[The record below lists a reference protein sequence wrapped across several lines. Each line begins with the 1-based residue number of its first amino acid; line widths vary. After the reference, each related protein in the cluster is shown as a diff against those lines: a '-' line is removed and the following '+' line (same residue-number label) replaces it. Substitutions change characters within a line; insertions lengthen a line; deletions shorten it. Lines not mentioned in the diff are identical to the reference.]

1 MRDNRWSSD
10 AWDLPAARD
19 PLYVYL
25 AKRLEELI
33 ESGHWKKGEMLPSEI
48 KLAELFKVSPGTAR
62 SALKILTEKGV
73 LLRRQGKGTF
83 VADYE
88 EDSKNALYRFVR
100 LVPDDNLPRVPT
112 RTTLE
117 LFEVVLADRKQAELL
132 GVDPFADLIHVKRAH
147 FIRLR
152 SRDECVSLDEHFLV
166 RRLFP
171 TLTAEKMEHHKERL
185 LYAFY
190 QKSCGVTITNYSETV
205 RAELLAEDL
214 CARYGFSYP
223 MPVIVGRRIA
233 RTFNNI
239 AVELRLQHYTTNHYH
254 FTFDF

>member
-83 VADYE
+83 GFGTPRERRVQ
-88 EDSKNALYRFVR
+88 LYLSDVRNFVQFYTSSTVQVLTSR
-100 LVPDDNLPRVPT
+100 NSAAHDGPYILPRG
-112 RTTLE
+112 
-117 LFEVVLADRKQAELL
+117 EV
-132 GVDPFADLIHVKRAH
+132 
-147 FIRLR
+147 LR
-152 SRDECVSLDEHFLV
+152 PV
-166 RRLFP
+166 R
-171 TLTAEKMEHHKERL
+171 
-185 LYAFY
+185 
-190 QKSCGVTITNYSETV
+190 
-205 RAELLAEDL
+205 
-214 CARYGFSYP
+214 
-223 MPVIVGRRIA
+223 
-233 RTFNNI
+233 
-239 AVELRLQHYTTNHYH
+239 
-254 FTFDF
+254 